1 MAIDV
6 RRFGALDVELWSPG
20 RNACSGTWG
29 MRLERLGPVAEQ
41 AAVVV
46 LAGNEALGETY
57 GHNVESSAR
66 DFGGGGPASAA
77 EVKQRR
83 SDRLRCCA
91 ATVSCCEPC

>member
-1 MAIDV
+1 
-6 RRFGALDVELWSPG
+6 
-20 RNACSGTWG
+20 

-66 DFGGGGPASAA
+66 DFRGAGPASAA
-77 EVKQRR
+77 EVNNDVRI
-83 SDRLRCCA
+83 DFDVAHPL
-91 ATVSCCEPC
+91 